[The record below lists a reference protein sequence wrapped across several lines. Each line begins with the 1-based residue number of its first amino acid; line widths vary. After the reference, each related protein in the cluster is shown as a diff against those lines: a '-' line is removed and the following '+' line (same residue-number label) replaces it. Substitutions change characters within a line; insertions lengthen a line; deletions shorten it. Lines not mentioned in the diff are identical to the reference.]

1 MSRTVFEPK
10 TEDRQIEH
18 KQDPPHRINR
28 KQRHAGCIALIG
40 TCEDK
45 AARGIA
51 LTTGYIIICLAASAG
66 LLAAVITVISGGSF
80 VFLWGTYM
88 VAGCL
93 ITIVLSSVHAVLID
107 FFQVIKSSA
116 RGYDDENND
125 DVRARDPAPVVAL
138 RPSNARQNTELRI
151 LAVDDDPLVLDLVK
165 IIAQNAGIRHFVTA
179 PSAEAALVILDDP
192 NITFHYLLIDIRM
205 LNMDGIELCQHVR
218 TRQRYRSTPITM
230 LTAVHDIKHM
240 SEAFRAGAND
250 YITKPFDVADL
261 EVRLRSAQN
270 RHKSAN
276 NAHLTPEN
284 LVAIKPQQLPTPNF
298 ERASRPWRGR
308 RNPLVSE
315 LALSTY
321 LSRLPEKTL
330 GGIGVFAV
338 AIDRIE
344 VIPAAVLMR
353 WRTEL
358 RVDLAA
364 ATAPAFGSDL
374 AVMAYTQDNDLL
386 VVTHSVSQLDV
397 TQIEHDIERHLRS
410 RWSDAGYRLAEK
422 IVVSVGGPVQLSG
435 AKDERKTF
443 ATDRALMLAEDRI
456 AHKQRRF
463 NLALRDV

>member
-1 MSRTVFEPK
+1 M
-10 TEDRQIEH
+10 
-18 KQDPPHRINR
+18 
-28 KQRHAGCIALIG
+28 
-40 TCEDK
+40 
-45 AARGIA
+45 
-51 LTTGYIIICLAASAG
+51 
-66 LLAAVITVISGGSF
+66 
-80 VFLWGTYM
+80 
-88 VAGCL
+88 
-93 ITIVLSSVHAVLID
+93 
-107 FFQVIKSSA
+107 
-116 RGYDDENND
+116 
-125 DVRARDPAPVVAL
+125 
-138 RPSNARQNTELRI
+138 
-151 LAVDDDPLVLDLVK
+151 
-165 IIAQNAGIRHFVTA
+165 
-179 PSAEAALVILDDP
+179 LDDP
-192 NITFHYLLIDIRM
+192 NVTFHYLLIDIRM
-205 LNMDGIELCQHVR
+205 LDMDGIELCQRVR
-218 TRQRYRSTPITM
+218 TLQRYRSTPITM

-270 RHKSAN
+270 RLKSAQN
-276 NAHLTPEN
+276 THPAPEN
-284 LVAIKPQQLPTPNF
+284 LSAIKPQQSPLPNL
-298 ERASRPWRGR
+298 EQASRFKRDR

-321 LSRLPEKTL
+321 LSRLPEKAL

-344 VIPAAVLMR
+344 VIPTVVLMR

-364 ATAPAFGSDL
+364 ATASAFGSDL

-386 VVTHSVSQLDV
+386 VVTHSVSQLV
-397 TQIEHDIERHLRS
+397 VAQIEHDIERHLRS
-410 RWSDAGYRLAEK
+410 RWSDAGYEFAEK

-456 AHKQRRF
+456 AHKQRRL